1 MVLQSSAAGLSC
13 VGVETERCTCSCVQN
28 VTLGGTG
35 KVVGDRHPKIAN
47 NVLIGA
53 GASVLGNIEVGTG
66 AQVAAGSLVL
76 KPVEPHTMV
85 AGSPAQHVGAVIG
98 NPAASLNQ
106 WSDDSIRLEEAK
118 ALREYSERSV
128 MTRSGGPVCM
138 PILVYQV
145 LVHTWITATCLF
157 LVQTAISLQPVAL

>member
-1 MVLQSSAAGLSC
+1 M
-13 VGVETERCTCSCVQN
+13 
-28 VTLGGTG
+28 TLGGTG

-53 GASVLGNIEVGTG
+53 GASILGNITVGNG

-76 KPVEPHTMV
+76 KPLEPHPMV

-106 WSDDSIRLEEAK
+106 WSEDGLNPEAE
-118 ALREYSERSV
+118 ALREDLHRSV
-128 MTRSGGPVCM
+128 LTRSGGSVCLCWLPLPLPPPWGAAGGVLSCAQLPSQPESPVPSM
-138 PILVYQV
+138 APIV
-145 LVHTWITATCLF
+145 
-157 LVQTAISLQPVAL
+157 